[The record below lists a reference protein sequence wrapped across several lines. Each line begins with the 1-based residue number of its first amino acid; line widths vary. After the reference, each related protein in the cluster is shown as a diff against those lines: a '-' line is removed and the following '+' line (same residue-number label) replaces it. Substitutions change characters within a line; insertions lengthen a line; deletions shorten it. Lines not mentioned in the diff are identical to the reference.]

1 MNYQTFQ
8 THYSLTYLDRGCS
21 PGGQWSHLAHSVQ
34 FGHLGLTIDGSLDG
48 EDRRG
53 ALTLGG
59 RDQSDQ

>member
-1 MNYQTFQ
+1 MNYRTFQ

-21 PGGQWSHLAHSVQ
+21 PDGKWSRLAHSVQ

-53 ALTLGG
+53 ALTSGG